1 VTQEFHF
8 VVIHPSGSFYIVQG
22 IILSIT
28 MSNEYHIKRSTTV
41 VPIFLCLGQ
50 LTTLS
55 PRPEV
60 NPFHSSLWIL
70 RILLFGLSPVR
81 LRMEIERQKNRQN
94 TGIMNLPDDNR
105 LSL

>member
-1 VTQEFHF
+1 MTQEFHF